1 MTKISEKKKSKKKDK
16 LLLYYRI
23 LTLIASMVLVR
34 RYRKYR

>member
-16 LLLYYRI
+16 LLYYRI